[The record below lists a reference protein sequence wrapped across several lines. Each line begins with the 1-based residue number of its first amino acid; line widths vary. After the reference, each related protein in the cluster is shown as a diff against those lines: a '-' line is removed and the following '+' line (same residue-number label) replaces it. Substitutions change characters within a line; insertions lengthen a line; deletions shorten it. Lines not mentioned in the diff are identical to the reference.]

1 MLKKMHNKCLIEIF
15 VTLRTG
21 LFLLNT
27 QILSKHISIMLLN
40 MSFISSSQVCF
51 SFIFTLCS

>member
-1 MLKKMHNKCLIEIF
+1 MHNKCLIDFF

-27 QILSKHISIMLLN
+27 QILSKHISIMFLN

-51 SFIFTLCS
+51 SFIFTLCL